1 MSVNPHTL
9 KVGDNVVFCGQ
20 VTKKV
25 ATTSSNFFND
35 IWFEGGMRLKCDDP
49 LWELARLKTP
59 ELPIYLD
66 LAKLGVDG
74 RYAVDNRFSY
84 TPKAFLELLK
94 RDTAKLEA
102 AGVKEE
108 A

>member
-1 MSVNPHTL
+1 MSVDPRKL
-9 KVGDNVVFCGQ
+9 KVGDKVVFYGQ
-20 VTKKV
+20 ISKVV
-25 ATTSSNFFND
+25 ATTSSKFFDD

-49 LWELARLKTP
+49 IWKLARLETP
-59 ELPIYLD
+59 ELPIYLS

-74 RYAVDNRFSY
+74 RYEVDNRFSY
-84 TPKAFLELLK
+84 TPNDFLELLK
-94 RDTAKLEA
+94 HDAAKLED